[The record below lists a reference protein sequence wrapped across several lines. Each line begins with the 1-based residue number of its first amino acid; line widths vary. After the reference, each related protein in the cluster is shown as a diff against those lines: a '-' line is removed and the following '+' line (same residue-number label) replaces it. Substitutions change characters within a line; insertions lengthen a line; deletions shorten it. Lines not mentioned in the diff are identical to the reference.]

1 MATADSFPST
11 ATNDLARPGL
21 RERRRQQTREEI
33 LDAALDVITEHGAAA
48 LNMSEVARRIGLRQP
63 SLYQYFDSRLAIY
76 DGLFERGMRHHLRIV
91 MEAMSHNPLGL
102 PALRA
107 IAVGTGRFAA
117 ENPALA
123 QLIFM
128 PAIPGF
134 EPSPHAYEPS
144 LNVQHHVSAAL
155 TAAIDQGDLHPAAA
169 TDPGIAM
176 FISAT
181 AGLAVMHLANDP
193 HATADNSRY
202 LSLIDPAVTMWAT
215 WFAPD
220 RPTDRVP

>member
-1 MATADSFPST
+1 MATADASPEPAANE
-11 ATNDLARPGL
+11 ATRPGL
-21 RERRRQQTREEI
+21 RERRRHQTREEI
-33 LDAALDVITEHGAAA
+33 LDTALAVINEHGAAA
-48 LNMSEVARRIGLRQP
+48 LNMSEVARRVGLRQP
-63 SLYQYFDSRLAIY
+63 SLYQYFASRRAIY
-76 DGLFERGMRHHLRIV
+76 DGLFERGMRRHLGIV
-91 MEAMSHNPLGL
+91 IEAVAHNPPGV
-102 PALRA
+102 PRLRA

-128 PAIPGF
+128 PAVPGF
-134 EPSPHAYEPS
+134 EPSPDAYQPS
-144 LNVQHHVSAAL
+144 LDVQQHVVAAM
-155 TAAIDQGDLHPAAA
+155 TAAIDHGDLHPAAA
-169 TDPGIAM
+169 TAPGIAM
-176 FISAT
+176 YISAI